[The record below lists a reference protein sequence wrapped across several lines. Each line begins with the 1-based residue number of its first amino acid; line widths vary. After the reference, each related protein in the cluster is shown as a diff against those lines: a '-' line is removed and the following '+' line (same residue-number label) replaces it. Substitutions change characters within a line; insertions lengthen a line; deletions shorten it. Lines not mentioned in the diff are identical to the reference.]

1 MDETE
6 ILRQE
11 LEHYKLEKER
21 IRKIIGQIGGNTSKR
36 KDNLINILF
45 LALVIGLFIF
55 DVIREIFSI
64 TVLALPPFFSIE
76 LAILLVSV
84 KIIWMINKQT
94 KIDHFQFW
102 VLNSIEFQIN
112 RMSKKVSELEEK
124 ITGEWT
130 ELKKT

>member
-45 LALVIGLFIF
+45 LALVSGLFFF

-64 TVLALPPFFSIE
+64 TVFAIPSFISIE
-76 LAILLVSV
+76 LAVLLVSV
-84 KIIWMINKQT
+84 KIIWMISKQT

-124 ITGEWT
+124 IES
-130 ELKKT
+130 